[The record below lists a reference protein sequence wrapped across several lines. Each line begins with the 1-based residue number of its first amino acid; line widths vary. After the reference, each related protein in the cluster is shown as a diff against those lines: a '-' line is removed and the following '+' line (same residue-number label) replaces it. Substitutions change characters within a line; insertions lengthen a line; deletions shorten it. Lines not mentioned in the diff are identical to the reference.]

1 VKLGRSTPLGLAV
14 LVLVAAAC
22 GSSGGGAVTAPSAT
36 ASSAT
41 GGSPTA
47 TSQAGGGA
55 CATLAGLSGAV
66 EDHGSVA
73 LSGDSIEIDAGDF
86 FFDPTCVTASSSG
99 TISVTVTNTGNALHN
114 LTVSDQ
120 GIDKDVQVGDSITVK
135 VKLPRS
141 GSLPF
146 LCKYHSAS
154 GMQGAF
160 VIG

>member
-1 VKLGRSTPLGLAV
+1 MKLGRSTPLGLAV

-22 GSSGGGAVTAPSAT
+22 GSSGGA
-36 ASSAT
+36 AT
-41 GGSPTA
+41 GGSPTV
-47 TSQAGGGA
+47 TSQAGGGT
-55 CATLAGLSGAV
+55 CAALAGLSGAV
-66 EDHGSVA
+66 EDHGTVA
-73 LSGDSIEIDAGDF
+73 LSGGSIEIDAGDF

-99 TISVTVTNTGNALHN
+99 TITVTVTNTGNALHN
-114 LTVSDQ
+114 LTVADQ